1 MTLDNSSETPVRRPS
16 RLASAWM
23 ALRGDPVIPVAIRA
37 EWAAWQ
43 FELEA
48 LSDKVSNAAARLYQR
63 DKRVLDAALARI
75 NELEAAAADPKSGS
89 IGPDMAANTG
99 STWNPDK
106 IALYRKARALT
117 GATVPNANPILET
130 NNVPSD

>member
-48 LSDKVSNAAARLYQR
+48 LCDKVSNAAARLYQR

-75 NELEAAAADPKSGS
+75 SELEGGVQQDATAEAAPSGS
-89 IGPDMAANTG
+89 G
-99 STWNPDK
+99 STWNPEK
-106 IALYRKARALT
+106 IALYQKARALT
-117 GATVPNANPILET
+117 GATVPNANPVLET
-130 NNVPSD
+130 NHVPSD

>member
-1 MTLDNSSETPVRRPS
+1 MDPDNSPETPVRRPS

-48 LSDKVSNAAARLYQR
+48 LCDKVSNAAARLYQR

-75 NELEAAAADPKSGS
+75 NELEGRVTAPTPTDGVACDSP
-89 IGPDMAANTG
+89 
-99 STWNPDK
+99 STWNPEK

-117 GATVPNANPILET
+117 GATVPNPNPSLES
-130 NNVPSD
+130 NHVPSD